1 MWGETKTGEQR
12 DTQNSE
18 TCCGVEALL
27 LSRGGRR
34 GCCRHPGKRETAGR
48 GTNKSKG
55 GRSQLRSCPQRGQ
68 GLQGETDM
76 ASNIHDLTLEVKRP
90 GESQA
95 LCGHTERAQN
105 DCLRVAEKHRFKD

>member
-34 GCCRHPGKRETAGR
+34 GCCRHPGR
-48 GTNKSKG
+48 GK
-55 GRSQLRSCPQRGQ
+55 QRGG
-68 GLQGETDM
+68 GLTKARVGGH
-76 ASNIHDLTLEVKRP
+76 SSGPVLREVKGYR
-90 GESQA
+90 
-95 LCGHTERAQN
+95 ERQTWHQTYTIS
-105 DCLRVAEKHRFKD
+105 LWK